1 MGDGLLSPG
10 ERSERV
16 PFHPGLPE
24 KREKEQFPEER
35 QSRGSV
41 LDRTL
46 VVQPRPKRS
55 SEEPRSQNISSRRTC
70 HPGRCVSAFDSSS
83 KFSLDGKPGNE

>member
-24 KREKEQFPEER
+24 KREKKQFPEER
-35 QSRGSV
+35 
-41 LDRTL
+41 
-46 VVQPRPKRS
+46 RPEEASWTERS
-55 SEEPRSQNISSRRTC
+55 SCSTSEDVVRRASLQK
-70 HPGRCVSAFDSSS
+70 PGRGHTR
-83 KFSLDGKPGNE
+83 KY

>member
-1 MGDGLLSPG
+1 MGDGLLSLG

-35 QSRGSV
+35 
-41 LDRTL
+41 
-46 VVQPRPKRS
+46 RP
-55 SEEPRSQNISSRRTC
+55 EEASWAER
-70 HPGRCVSAFDSSS
+70 
-83 KFSLDGKPGNE
+83 

>member
-16 PFHPGLPE
+16 PFHPGLLE

-35 QSRGSV
+35 
-41 LDRTL
+41 
-46 VVQPRPKRS
+46 RP
-55 SEEPRSQNISSRRTC
+55 EEAS
-70 HPGRCVSAFDSSS
+70 
-83 KFSLDGKPGNE
+83 